1 MQSRGGDWNDGMA
14 IFDAI
19 RATRSHV
26 TILAYAHARS
36 MTSIIFQAADQRVI
50 MPNCIFLAHQGFISL
65 DDRVE
70 PALIELEQLKIQ
82 NETMLNIYTERCVN
96 GKFFKKVEMKEKQV
110 KNFIRKKIAERKSI
124 NKLFPTFPDRV
135 KKVADKGG
143 LHLRDTNEDTWFF
156 KVHSG
161 TEAGKEYDAVVHF
174 KEVNWTLEKL
184 VKDRRLWV
192 KDKSRVDMRKLA
204 NKFFSIA
211 DIEILCSCPAFQY
224 YGPAYILSKDK
235 YDAKY
240 SDRETRPPKKRN
252 PKQYGAYCKHYA
264 NVMRVL
270 PFYKTTLAKWLK
282 DFHADEISKF
292 EEEAKEEFGW
302 ITKAAVALK
311 KRKEEEP
318 KKKKA
323 VKKKIKKKLPKEEP
337 EIEPKEKPEPEEPI
351 EEPEPEEEEKPKK
364 KKKEPVVEPEE
375 EPEEGEEPKKKKL
388 KKKKKKEEPEEDED
402 EAPTIEVEEM

>member
-1 MQSRGGDWNDGMA
+1 M
-14 IFDAI
+14 
-19 RATRSHV
+19 
-26 TILAYAHARS
+26 Y
-36 MTSIIFQAADQRVI
+36 
-50 MPNCIFLAHQGFISL
+50 
-65 DDRVE
+65 
-70 PALIELEQLKIQ
+70 
-82 NETMLNIYTERCVN
+82 
-96 GKFFKKVEMKEKQV
+96 
-110 KNFIRKKIAERKSI
+110 NFINYIMEATLKQLQRKQKSI

-174 KEVNWTLEKL
+174 KELNWTLEKL
-184 VKDRRLWV
+184 VKDKRLWV

-204 NKFFSIA
+204 DKFFTLA
-211 DIEILCSCPAFQY
+211 DVEILCSCPAFQY
-224 YGPAYILSKDK
+224 FGPAYILSKDK

-282 DFHADEISKF
+282 DFHVDEISKF

-311 KRKEEEP
+311 KRKEEEEP
-318 KKKKA
+318 EKKKIVRKR
-323 VKKKIKKKLPKEEP
+323 VKKKPPKEEP
-337 EIEPKEKPEPEEPI
+337 EIEPKEKPEPEEQI

-364 KKKEPVVEPEE
+364 KKKEEPIEEPEE
-375 EPEEGEEPKKKKL
+375 EEDEEALRKKKL
-388 KKKKKKEEPEEDED
+388 KKKKKKEEPEEEED
-402 EAPTIEVEEM
+402 ETPTIEVEEM